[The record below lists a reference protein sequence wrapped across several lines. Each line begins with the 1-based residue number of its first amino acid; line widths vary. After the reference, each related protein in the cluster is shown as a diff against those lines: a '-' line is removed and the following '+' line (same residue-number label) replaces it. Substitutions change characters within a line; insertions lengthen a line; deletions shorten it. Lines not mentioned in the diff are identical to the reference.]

1 MAHPLGLDRL
11 LPVVLIFAVVGP
23 PAARADGNS
32 AADTR
37 RLLALLAGIGG
48 EYQEAFDAGGR
59 ITRQIEIEEA
69 KLLLGEA
76 RDLNAR
82 LAIVD
87 PSRLDALGHDLE
99 AGAPPAGV
107 GQQIATVTSTITERT
122 GIRDEPLAP
131 EAPSAARGGAL
142 FAENC
147 ATCHGVR
154 GDGSGDEA
162 KRLGLSPA
170 AFSQP
175 AFMRGETPRD
185 FFNVISLG
193 RRRAGMP
200 EWGGAFSVQQRW
212 DLVAFVWTL
221 AHQQAAVSEGQAL
234 YTTHCAGCHATDGSG
249 ATARVT
255 GQGVPVPDLR
265 RPGSLI
271 DQTDA
276 QLLAVVTGGAGAA
289 MPAFGSTLDESQRW
303 AVVTWVRAL
312 SLGGLGAPAEGPTAA
327 PAGEPP
333 AAVAA
338 RASAAVAESHALLD
352 QAIAARRGGDAGAG
366 AMATDA
372 YMRFEPI
379 EKRVGAVDPAAVTH
393 VEEGFVRVRNA
404 LREPGT
410 AVSPALEADVAQL
423 HHHLDAAAGVLDA
436 SGSSWTRFAQSAGI
450 ILREGFEV
458 VLIVGALLTYVR
470 RSAQTTLLRPIWI
483 GTGLGVVASIGTAF
497 ALATVFTLNPGASD
511 ALEGAAMLLAAGVLF
526 WVSYWLISKAEAERW
541 QRYIQGKVQHAVA
554 AGSATALAAAAFLAV
569 YREGFETVLFY
580 RALLGAAPAGDVMV
594 GGGFLAGLLVLALVW
609 VAMSRL
615 GLRVPMRPFFLLTGA
630 FLYLMAIVF
639 AGRGVFEL
647 QDAGI
652 IGLTPI
658 AGAPRVP
665 VLGLFPTVQ
674 TLAAQGVLVAAL
686 VLAAIV
692 SMRRSRTGQSLDPRL
707 ASGGR
712 HA

>member
-1 MAHPLGLDRL
+1 MAPAPRLTRL
-11 LPVVLIFAVVGP
+11 LLPLLIVGALGP
-23 PAARADGNS
+23 RAATAGGDTATG
-32 AADTR
+32 TR

-48 EYQEAFDAGGR
+48 EYQEAFDTAGHLS
-59 ITRQIEIEEA
+59 RQIEIDEA
-69 KLLLGEA
+69 KLLLAEA

-82 LAIVD
+82 LAVVE
-87 PSRLDALGHDLE
+87 PTRLEALGRDLDD
-99 AGAPPAGV
+99 AVPPAGV
-107 GQQIATVTSTITERT
+107 GEQIAAVMAAITERT
-122 GIRDEPLAP
+122 GIRDEPLPP
-131 EAPSAARGGAL
+131 EAPSAARGGTL
-142 FAENC
+142 FTENC
-147 ATCHGVR
+147 ASCHGEH
-154 GDGSGDEA
+154 GDGAGEEA
-162 KRLGLSPA
+162 KRLGLAPA

-200 EWGGAFSVQQRW
+200 EWGQALTVQQRW
-212 DLVAFVWTL
+212 DAVAYVWTL
-221 AHQQAAVSEGQAL
+221 AHPQAAMSEGRAL
-234 YTTHCAGCHATDGSG
+234 YATHCASCHAADGSG
-249 ATARVT
+249 HGSPAT
-255 GQGVPVPDLR
+255 DLR

-276 QLLAVVTGGAGAA
+276 QLLPVVSGGAGAA
-289 MPAFGSTLDESQRW
+289 MPGFESVLDEGQRW

-312 SLGGLGAPAEGPTAA
+312 SLGGLESTPVAHPASEDTPGPI
-327 PAGEPP
+327 
-333 AAVAA
+333 AA

-352 QAIAARRGGDAGAG
+352 QAIAARRRGDASAG
-366 AMATDA
+366 AIATDA

-393 VEEGFVRVRNA
+393 VEEGFIRVRNA

-410 AVSPALEADVAQL
+410 TVSPALESDVAQL
-423 HHHLDAAAGVLDA
+423 HRHLDAAGGVLDA
-436 SGSSWTRFAQSAGI
+436 SGSGWARFAQSAGI

-470 RSAQTTLLRPIWI
+470 RSGQTALVRPLWL
-483 GTGLGVVASIGTAF
+483 GTALGVAASVATAF
-497 ALATVFTLNPGASD
+497 LLATVFQLNPGASD
-511 ALEGAAMLLAAGVLF
+511 ALEGAAMLLAAAVLF

-594 GGGFLAGLLVLALVW
+594 GGGFLLGLAVLALVW

-615 GLRVPMRPFFLLTGA
+615 GVRIPMRPFFLLTGA

-647 QDAGI
+647 QDAGLI
-652 IGLTPI
+652 RLTPVP
-658 AGAPRVP
+658 GAPRIP
-665 VLGLFPTVQ
+665 VLGLFPTAE
-674 TLAAQGVLVAAL
+674 TLLAQGVLVAAL
-686 VLAAIV
+686 AFAGFVT
-692 SMRRSRTGQSLDPRL
+692 MRRGRAGQALDPEL
-707 ASGGR
+707 APGGR
-712 HA
+712 RA

>member
-1 MAHPLGLDRL
+1 MARLLGLDRL
-11 LPVVLIFAVVGP
+11 LPVLLIAAVIGP
-23 PAARADGNS
+23 WTARADGDS
-32 AADTR
+32 TADTR

-48 EYQEAFDAGGR
+48 EYHEAFDASGHL
-59 ITRQIEIEEA
+59 TRRIEIEEA
-69 KLLLGEA
+69 KLLLAEA
-76 RDLNAR
+76 RDLNAK
-82 LAIVD
+82 LALVE
-87 PSRLDALGHDLE
+87 PSLLETLARDLA

-107 GQQIATVTSTITERT
+107 GEQIAAIGATITERT
-122 GIRDEPLAP
+122 GIRDEPLPPAP
-131 EAPSAARGGAL
+131 PSAERGGAL

-147 ATCHGVR
+147 VSCHGAR
-154 GDGSGDEA
+154 GDGAGDEA

-185 FFNVISLG
+185 FFNVVSLG

-200 EWGGAFSVQQRW
+200 EWGQAFTVQQRW
-212 DLVAFVWTL
+212 DLVAHLWTL
-221 AHQQAAVSEGQAL
+221 AHPPAAFSEGQAL
-234 YTTHCAGCHATDGSG
+234 YTSHCAGCHGADGS
-249 ATARVT
+249 AR
-255 GQGVPVPDLR
+255 GSQAPDLS
-265 RPGSLI
+265 RPGSLV
-271 DQTDA
+271 DETDA
-276 QLLAVVTGGAGAA
+276 QLLAVVTTGAGSA
-289 MPAFGSTLDESQRW
+289 MPGFGTVLDEEQRW
-303 AVVTWVRAL
+303 AVVAWIRAL
-312 SLGGLGAPAEGPTAA
+312 SLVGLGLA
-327 PAGEPP
+327 PAGSAQAAASPETP
-333 AAVAA
+333 ASVAA
-338 RASAAVAESHALLD
+338 RASAAVAESQALLV
-352 QAIAARRGGDAGAG
+352 QAIAARRRGDANAG
-366 AMATDA
+366 AIATDA

-423 HHHLDAAAGVLDA
+423 HRHLAAAVAVLDA
-436 SGSSWTRFAQSAGI
+436 SSGDWARFGQSTGI

-470 RSAQTTLLRPIWI
+470 RSGQTALVRPIWV
-483 GTGLGVVASIGTAF
+483 GTGLGVVASIATAF
-497 ALATVFTLNPGASD
+497 LLATVFQLNPGASD

-541 QRYIQGKVQHAVA
+541 QRYIQGKVRDALA

-594 GGGFLAGLLVLALVW
+594 GGGFLLGLLVLGLVW

-615 GLRVPMRPFFLLTGA
+615 GVRVPMRPFFLLTGA

-647 QDAGI
+647 QDAGL
-652 IGLTPI
+652 IGLTPV

-674 TLAAQGVLVAAL
+674 TLVAQGVLVAAL
-686 VLAAIV
+686 VLAGIV
-692 SMRRSRTGQSLDPRL
+692 SMRRSRAGQSLDPRL

-712 HA
+712 RA